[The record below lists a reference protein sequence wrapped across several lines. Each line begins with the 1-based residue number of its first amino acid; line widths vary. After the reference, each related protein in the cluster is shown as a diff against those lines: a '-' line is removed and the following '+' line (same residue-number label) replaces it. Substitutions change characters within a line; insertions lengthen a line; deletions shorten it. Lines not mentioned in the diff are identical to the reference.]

1 MNILNIK
8 LEISKYK
15 TIIINVVVNNNNELL
30 EM

>member
-1 MNILNIK
+1 MNISNIK

-30 EM
+30 EI